1 MVRWW
6 FAIPLW
12 GRVFMALVAG
22 IVLGL
27 GLQAGL
33 KAWGVHIGIAPD
45 QAQSVAAGWIKTWLG
60 PFGDLFIRLLRMII
74 VPLIMT
80 TLVAGIVQLG
90 DPKRLGTVGIK
101 TLLLYVVMTL
111 IAVSIGLTFGTVLQP
126 GSGLV
131 LTDVGAGAVAFE
143 PMTISERLLAIVPQN
158 PVEAMVRGD
167 VLSLIFFSILFG
179 IGIILCGPSAKPV
192 ADVFT
197 AASEAILKV
206 TQIVMEFAPLGVFAL
221 MAYTVASQGI
231 EIFASVF
238 KLIACVYLALITYML
253 LVYGGIIKL
262 WLKLPL
268 WRFFFG
274 MADAQAVA
282 YSTASSSA
290 ALPVTMNCTTQ
301 KLGVPQS
308 IAGSTLP
315 LGAVINMD
323 GTALYQGILACFAA
337 QAFGYHLGPAEYAI
351 ILVTASLVSIGT
363 ASIPSASLF
372 LMAIVMS
379 TFGVTPEQVAMIL
392 AFVLPVDRI
401 MDMARTTVNVAS
413 DAVVALAVAKTEGEF
428 DSEIYM
434 GKKVYEPTAR
444 ERDDL
449 V

>member
-33 KAWGVHIGIAPD
+33 KAWGLHIGVAPD
-45 QAQSVAAGWIKTWLG
+45 QAQAVASGWIKTWLG

-90 DPKRLGTVGIK
+90 DPKRLGTVGVK
-101 TLLLYVVMTL
+101 TLLLYAGMTL
-111 IAVSIGLTFGTVLQP
+111 VAVSIGLLFGTLFQP
-126 GSGLV
+126 GAGLI
-131 LTDVGAGAVAFE
+131 LTDAGAGAVAFE
-143 PMTISERLLAIVPQN
+143 PLSISERLLAIVPQN
-158 PVEAMVRGD
+158 PVEAMVKGD

-179 IGIILCGPSAKPV
+179 IGIILCGPSAQPV

-253 LVYGGIIKL
+253 VTYGAIIRL

-268 WRFFFG
+268 WRFFLG

-337 QAFGYHLGPAEYAI
+337 QTFGYHLGVSEYAI

-392 AFVLPVDRI
+392 AFILPVDRI
-401 MDMARTTVNVAS
+401 MDMARTTINVAS

-428 DSEIYM
+428 DSGIYL
-434 GKKVYEPTAR
+434 GQKVYEPTAR
-444 ERDDL
+444 ESDDL
-449 V
+449 A